1 MVENKIQRYKILP
14 IFLPH
19 QGCPH
24 QCVFCDQNT
33 ITENSAE
40 ISIEWVRKQIVEFG
54 LKSDFNP
61 SSHTFKEVAFYGS
74 TFTAMPAS
82 LQRSLLKPASE
93 ALERGH
99 IDGIRISTRPDYC
112 DHMAIELLKELHVKT
127 VEVGVQSMDHE
138 VLRRSG
144 RGHGREESVQAVK
157 TLKREGFITGVQL
170 MPGLPGED
178 IASFLSTIRD
188 VISLNPAFVRLYPT
202 IVIKGTPLEGL
213 YQKGLYQPLSMEK
226 AIDRCKKGIIL
237 FRKAGIRVIRCGIQ
251 PTPSL
256 QKKGSICI
264 GPFHPAFG
272 ELVES
277 SIMFDQVNLIFKKIS
292 LSSDPAESIFIRSS
306 FKGFS
311 ILKGQKGSNLQ
322 RLKSLYPGR
331 KIFMNQDPTL
341 PDDLIRVSNESGSH
355 WDIQKSIRS

>member
-33 ITENSAE
+33 ITGNSAE

-112 DHMAIELLKELHVKT
+112 VHMTIELLKELHVKT

>member
-1 MVENKIQRYKILP
+1 M
-14 IFLPH
+14 
-19 QGCPH
+19 
-24 QCVFCDQNT
+24 
-33 ITENSAE
+33 
-40 ISIEWVRKQIVEFG
+40 
-54 LKSDFNP
+54 
-61 SSHTFKEVAFYGS
+61 
-74 TFTAMPAS
+74 
-82 LQRSLLKPASE
+82 
-93 ALERGH
+93 
-99 IDGIRISTRPDYC
+99 
-112 DHMAIELLKELHVKT
+112 
-127 VEVGVQSMDHE
+127 
-138 VLRRSG
+138 
-144 RGHGREESVQAVK
+144 
-157 TLKREGFITGVQL
+157 
-170 MPGLPGED
+170 
-178 IASFLSTIRD
+178 ASFLSTIRD

-226 AIDRCKKGIIL
+226 AIDRCKTGIIL

-277 SIMFDQVNLIFKKIS
+277 SIMFDRVNLILKKIS
-292 LSSDPAESIFIRSS
+292 LSSDPVESIFIRSS
-306 FKGFS
+306 FKRFS

-355 WDIQKSIRS
+355 WDIQKIMR